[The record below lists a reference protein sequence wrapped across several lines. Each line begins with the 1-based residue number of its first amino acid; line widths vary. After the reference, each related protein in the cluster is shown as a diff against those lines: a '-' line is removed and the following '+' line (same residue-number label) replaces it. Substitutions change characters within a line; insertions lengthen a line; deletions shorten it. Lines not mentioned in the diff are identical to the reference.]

1 MQPVADGIC
10 RIRLKLPMGMQTREP
25 NTANRMGRQMI
36 TAKQPIS
43 QTAKDPLIVAANRLA
58 KDVTP
63 TRMTEML
70 NEMGVADAA
79 AVVAQATEIV
89 EAARLEFNAEW
100 KTEIR
105 KANLMGVAGGLVAA
119 SGAALA
125 GAESAGPSA
134 LLLAG
139 SFLLFRGLKRRD
151 QLKRQSFRT
160 TVRF

>member
-1 MQPVADGIC
+1 
-10 RIRLKLPMGMQTREP
+10 MGMQNREHVNSEP
-25 NTANRMGRQMI
+25 NGRQMI
-36 TAKQPIS
+36 TTKYTES
-43 QTAKDPLIVAANRLA
+43 QSTSDPLIVASNRLA
-58 KDVTP
+58 KDVSP
-63 TRMTEML
+63 SRMIEML
-70 NEMGVADAA
+70 DEMGVANAP

-89 EAARLEFNAEW
+89 EEARKTFTSER

-105 KANLMGVAGGLVAA
+105 KANVMGVAGGLVAA

-125 GAESAGPSA
+125 GGESAGPSA

-139 SFLLFRGLKRRD
+139 FFLLFRGLKRRD

>member
-1 MQPVADGIC
+1 
-10 RIRLKLPMGMQTREP
+10 
-25 NTANRMGRQMI
+25 MI
-36 TAKQPIS
+36 TAKSTTS
-43 QTAKDPLIVAANRLA
+43 QSTSDPLIVAATRLA

-63 TRMTEML
+63 ARMIEQL
-70 NEMGVADAA
+70 DEMGVADAPG
-79 AVVAQATEIV
+79 VVAQATEIV
-89 EAARLEFNAEW
+89 EEARNTFNSERKSEF
-100 KTEIR
+100 R
-105 KANLMGVAGGLVAA
+105 KANLMGIAGGLVAV

-125 GAESAGPSA
+125 GGESAAPSA

>member
-1 MQPVADGIC
+1 
-10 RIRLKLPMGMQTREP
+10 
-25 NTANRMGRQMI
+25 MI
-36 TAKQPIS
+36 TAKKPIT
-43 QTAKDPLIVAANRLA
+43 QTASDPLTVASNRLA

-63 TRMTEML
+63 SRMVEML
-70 NEMGVADAA
+70 NEMGVADAPG
-79 AVVAQATEIV
+79 VVAQASEIV
-89 EAARLEFNAEW
+89 EEARKNFNSEW

-125 GAESAGPSA
+125 GGESAGPSA
-134 LLLAG
+134 LLIAG
-139 SFLLFRGLKRRD
+139 FFLLFRGLKRRD